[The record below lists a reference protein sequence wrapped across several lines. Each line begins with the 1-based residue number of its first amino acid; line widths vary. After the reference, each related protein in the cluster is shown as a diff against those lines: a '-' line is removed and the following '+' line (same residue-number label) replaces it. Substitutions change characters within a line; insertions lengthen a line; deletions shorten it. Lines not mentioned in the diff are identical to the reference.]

1 MKKLLLRRPSVRR
14 LAWMLALVA
23 PAPVLWG
30 IHAKN
35 AGPQDFEIK
44 FKLPVSKPL
53 TPEEELATFAV
64 PAGFR
69 VELVAAEPLV
79 DSPVAMAWDEKG
91 RLFVCEMRGYM
102 QDAEGAGEDQ
112 PVGRI
117 SRLEDTDGDGRMDR
131 KVVFADNL
139 VMPRTV
145 TCVNGGVLV
154 AEPPNLFFMKD
165 TDGDGV
171 ADVREVV
178 DDAYGTLGGQP
189 EHMANSPMWA
199 MDNWIYSA
207 NHSKRYRLK
216 DGKFVSDF
224 IGKLGQWGMTQDDF
238 GRLYFNSNSDF
249 LRANL
254 LPEAWLKRNTNFT
267 FTAARAARILA
278 DQSVWPSHATPGVN
292 RGYEPK
298 TLREDG
304 TLSRCTAACGSGIYR
319 GSLFPPE
326 FQGNAFLPEPAGN
339 LVKRVILSEKEGV
352 VTAANAQEGSEFWTS
367 TDERFRPVN
376 AYSGPDGALYVV
388 DLYRGIIQHKGFL
401 THYLYANIR
410 DRELEKPFN
419 TGRIWRVV
427 PEKAKLSPV
436 HLPEDS
442 AGLVSSL
449 SSSEGWVRDTAQ
461 RLLVEKKD
469 PATIPLLSAL
479 VKKGK
484 TWQTRVHALWAL
496 EGIGAVSTEV
506 LTPALKD
513 AQAKVRAAAVQVA
526 GRAQMS
532 DLEALKNDS
541 DVLVQAALA
550 AQWSTYAESQNA
562 LVALARKAGGNALV
576 REAVL
581 SGLRG
586 RELEVLQAG
595 LQNKGTGASA
605 RLSDGMLDALSRAI
619 YKERQKERVGALL
632 ELIGGLPTGS
642 AEQKAL
648 LSGIVPKTGGTGGAS
663 SKPPVAP
670 RLIYLE
676 KEPAVLAKLLQSNEK
691 TTVLLAKAVDALV
704 AWPGKP
710 GVPPPPVV
718 KPLTQSEQALFESGK
733 TVYNGLCAGCHQPN
747 GAGLIGLAP
756 ALVDSEWVLGNP
768 EVLPRILLH
777 GLSGPIKVA
786 GQTWDLEMPAL
797 GAALTDDQI
806 AGVLTFIRRSW
817 EHTASPVSP
826 ALVAKIRQVDS
837 QRAKSWTEAEIREVL
852 SRSSAKKTAGPSA
865 SAPEK

>member
-1 MKKLLLRRPSVRR
+1 MKKFPFRRPLVGRI
-14 LAWMLALVA
+14 AWMLALVS

-35 AGPQDFEIK
+35 AGPQNFEIK
-44 FKLPVSKPL
+44 FKLPVVHALS
-53 TPEEELATFAV
+53 PEEELATFTV
-64 PAGFR
+64 PTGFR

-102 QDAEGAGEDQ
+102 QDSEGAGEDQ
-112 PVGRI
+112 PIGRI

-139 VMPRTV
+139 VMPRAV
-145 TCVNGGVLV
+145 VCANGGLLV

-178 DDAYGTLGGQP
+178 DDAYGALGGQP
-189 EHMANSPMWA
+189 EHMANSPTWM

-224 IGKLGQWGMTQDDF
+224 IGKLGQWGLTQDDF
-238 GRLYFNSNSDF
+238 GRVYFNSNSDF

-254 LPEAWLKRNTNFT
+254 LPEAWLKRNSNFT
-267 FTAARAARILA
+267 FTAARAARILS

-292 RGYEPK
+292 RGYDPK

-304 TLSRCTAACGSGIYR
+304 TLARCTAACGSGIYR
-319 GSLFPPE
+319 GSLFPKE
-326 FQGNAFLPEPAGN
+326 FHGNAFLPEPAGN

-376 AYSGPDGALYVV
+376 AYTGPEGALYVV

-401 THYLYANIR
+401 THYLQANIQ
-410 DRELEKPFN
+410 DRQLEKPFN
-419 TGRIWRVV
+419 MGRIWRLV

-436 HLPEDS
+436 RLPEDS
-442 AGLVSSL
+442 AGLVETLASA
-449 SSSEGWVRDTAQ
+449 EGWVRDTAQ
-461 RLLVEKKD
+461 RLLVERKD
-469 PATIPLLSAL
+469 PATVPLLASLA
-479 VKKGK
+479 KKGK
-484 TWQTRVHALWAL
+484 TWQTRVHALWTL
-496 EGIGAVSTEV
+496 EGIGAVSSEI

-513 AQAKVRAAAVQVA
+513 AHAKVRATAVQVA
-526 GRAQMS
+526 GRAQMK
-532 DLEALKNDS
+532 DLEALKKDS

-550 AQWSTYAESQNA
+550 AQWSTYPETQDA
-562 LVALARKAGGNALV
+562 LVELARKTGGNALV

-595 LQNKGTGASA
+595 FQKKGSGSGGHFPDA
-605 RLSDGMLDALSRAI
+605 MLDALARAI
-619 YKERQKERVGALL
+619 YKERQKERVGILL
-632 ELIGGLPTGS
+632 ELIGGLPSGS
-642 AEQKAL
+642 TEQKAL
-648 LSGIVPKTGGTGGAS
+648 LSGIVPKTSGTSATGG
-663 SKPPVAP
+663 KPPVTP

-676 KEPAVLAKLLQSNEK
+676 KEPAVLGKLIQSQDK
-691 TTVLLAKAVDALV
+691 TTSLLAKAVDALV

-710 GVPPPPVV
+710 GVPPPPVI
-718 KPLTQSEQALFESGK
+718 KPLSESEQALFENGK
-733 TVYNGLCAGCHQPN
+733 TVYSGLCAGCHQPN

-768 EVLPRILLH
+768 EALPRILLH

-817 EHTASPVSP
+817 EHTASPVTP
-826 ALVAKIRQVDS
+826 ALVAKIRKEDT

-852 SRSSAKKTAGPSA
+852 SRGNAKKTAGS
-865 SAPEK
+865 STSNPEK

>member
-1 MKKLLLRRPSVRR
+1 MKKHFLFRSPFRRM
-14 LAWMLALVA
+14 AWMLALCA
-23 PAPVLWG
+23 PAPILWG

-53 TPEEELATFAV
+53 SPEEELATFSV

-79 DSPVAMAWDEKG
+79 DSPVAMAWDERG
-91 RLFVCEMRGYM
+91 RLYVCEMRGYM
-102 QDAEGAGEDQ
+102 QDSEGAGEDQ

-117 SRLEDTDGDGRMDR
+117 SWLEDTDGDGRMDR

-139 VMPRTV
+139 VMPRAV
-145 TCVNGGVLV
+145 MCVNGGLLV
-154 AEPPNLFFMKD
+154 AEPPNLFYMKD

-178 DDAYGTLGGQP
+178 DNAYGTLGGQP
-189 EHMANSPMWA
+189 EHMANSPTWV

-238 GRLYFNSNSDF
+238 GRIYFNSNSDF
-249 LRANL
+249 LRGNL
-254 LPEAWLKRNTNFT
+254 LPEAWLKRNSNFT
-267 FTAARAARILA
+267 FTAARAAKILN

-304 TLSRCTAACGSGIYR
+304 TLARCTAACGSGVYR
-319 GSLFPPE
+319 GSLFPAE

-339 LVKRVILSEKEGV
+339 LVKRVILSEKEGI
-352 VTAANAQEGSEFWTS
+352 VTASNAQEGAEFWTS

-376 AYSGPDGALYVV
+376 AYNGPDGALYVV
-388 DLYRGIIQHKGFL
+388 DLYRGVIQHKGFL
-401 THYLYANIR
+401 THYLYANIQ
-410 DRELEKPFN
+410 DRQLEKPFN

-436 HLPEDS
+436 CLPEDS
-442 AGLVSSL
+442 AGLVGSL
-449 SSSEGWVRDTAQ
+449 ASAEGWVRDTAQ
-461 RLLVEKKD
+461 RLLVERKD
-469 PATIPLLSAL
+469 PASIPAL
-479 VKKGK
+479 AALAKKGK
-484 TWQTRVHALWAL
+484 TWQSRVHALWTL
-496 EGIGAVSTEV
+496 EGIGAISSEV
-506 LTPALKD
+506 LAPALKD
-513 AQAKVRAAAVQVA
+513 AQPKVRATAVHVA
-526 GRAQMS
+526 GRAQMK
-532 DLEALKNDS
+532 DLEVAKNDP

-550 AQWSTYAESQNA
+550 AQWSTYAETQDA
-562 LVALARKAGGNALV
+562 LVALVRKAGGNALV

-595 LQNKGTGASA
+595 LQKKGTVAGA
-605 RLSDGMLDALSRAI
+605 RFSDGMLDALARAVF
-619 YKERQKERVGALL
+619 KERQKERISVLL
-632 ELIGGLPTGS
+632 ELIGELPAGS

-648 LSGIVPKTGGTGGAS
+648 LSGIVPKTTGTSGTSGKSPA
-663 SKPPVAP
+663 PP

-676 KEPAVLAKLLQSNEK
+676 KEPASLGKLLQSKEK
-691 TTVLLAKAVDALV
+691 NTVLLAKAVDALV

-718 KPLTQSEQALFESGK
+718 KPLTEAEQALFENGK
-733 TVYNGLCAGCHQPN
+733 TVYAGLCAGCHQPN

-756 ALVDSEWVLGNP
+756 ALVDSEWVLGNA
-768 EVLPRILLH
+768 EALPRILLH

-817 EHTASPVSP
+817 EHTASPVTP
-826 ALVAKIRQVDS
+826 ALVAKIRQGDAH
-837 QRAKSWTEAEIREVL
+837 RAKSWTEEEIREVL
-852 SRSSAKKTAGPSA
+852 SKAGAKKTAGPA
-865 SAPEK
+865 AATPEK